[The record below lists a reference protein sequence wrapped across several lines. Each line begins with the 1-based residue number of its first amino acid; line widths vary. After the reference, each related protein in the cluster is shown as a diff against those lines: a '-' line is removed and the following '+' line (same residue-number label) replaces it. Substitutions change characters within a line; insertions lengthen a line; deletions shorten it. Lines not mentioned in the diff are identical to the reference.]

1 MHRKIL
7 QSQPGGKIDS
17 PSSRYILSISPAV
30 FPAPSPRARMPPV
43 DVPVTKS
50 KHSEIDRPPTYRC
63 SQLLKRAAGKIP
75 LIPPPSI
82 DRIRRGCPSGQ
93 CKRWRRLFVER
104 LERGALIIGLPRDVR
119 NYGHRRTIYR
129 SLASPRR
136 QPTIRLSMGLSCQQ
150 LTSTDSIHAAYGD
163 KAV

>member
-1 MHRKIL
+1 MRRKIF

-30 FPAPSPRARMPPV
+30 FPAPSPRARIPPV
-43 DVPVTKS
+43 DVPVIKS

-82 DRIRRGCPSGQ
+82 ARIRKGCPSGQ
-93 CKRWRRLFVER
+93 CKRWRRLVAEK

-119 NYGHRRTIYR
+119 KYGHRPTIYL
-129 SLASPRR
+129 SLSSPRR
-136 QPTIRLSMGLSCQQ
+136 RPTIRQSMGLSCRQF
-150 LTSTDSIHAAYGD
+150 
-163 KAV
+163 